1 MSIYI
6 AHCRKNNAS
15 NALNVPSSVQKETS
29 SVYDENSQFA
39 CPAHANC
46 FRTSSML
53 LVQQQRRCD
62 GRTYRAET
70 VEERVISVL
79 ILDTPSFSAFP
90 RSRPV
95 SCRPY
100 RLAPVLCTVYIG
112 TGACKRQQRL
122 HLR

>member
-6 AHCRKNNAS
+6 AHRRKNNAS
-15 NALNVPSSVQKETS
+15 NALNVPSTVQKDTS
-29 SVYDENSQFA
+29 SVYDKNSQFA

-53 LVQQQRRCD
+53 LVQRQRMCD

-70 VEERVISVL
+70 VEQRVVISVL

-90 RSRPV
+90 RSV
-95 SCRPY
+95 
-100 RLAPVLCTVYIG
+100 V
-112 TGACKRQQRL
+112 
-122 HLR
+122 